1 MTKRVLFIDQSG
13 ALGGAELSLLD
24 IARRL
29 GPGNEVALLSDGPFR
44 ARLEEVGVPVSLF
57 PLGRTAGGI
66 RRATGPIGAVQAL
79 PRLAAVAARLAR
91 RARAFDVLYANT
103 QKALVVAA
111 AAGRIARRPVVW
123 HLRDILADGHF
134 SRSNRVLAVFLA
146 NRAVRRVIAN
156 SRATA
161 EAFVE
166 SGGKKDLVRVIWN
179 GIDAADFA
187 PAGDDARQL
196 HAAPGFAEDAP
207 IVGVFGR
214 LAPWKGQDVVLQ
226 ALAALPAAHGM
237 IVGAPL
243 FGEHD
248 YERELRRLADALG
261 IAHRVHFL
269 GFRSDIPALM
279 RASSIVVH
287 SSIAAEPFGRTV
299 VEGMLAGKPVV
310 ASRAGGPC
318 EIIED
323 RVSGILVPPGD
334 PAALAA
340 VLKELLDNP
349 AFASR
354 IASAGRAR
362 ALAKF
367 SLEPMVDA
375 IRRQLDDVT
384 RGRDSPVALRAS
396 LRPSR

>member
-1 MTKRVLFIDQSG
+1 MTKRILFIDQSG
-13 ALGGAELSLLD
+13 VLGGAELSLLD
-24 IARRL
+24 IVRRL
-29 GPGNEVALLSDGPFR
+29 GPGNEVALLSDGPLR
-44 ARLEEVGVPVSLF
+44 TRLEEACVPVSLF
-57 PLGRTAGGI
+57 PLGRTLGGI
-66 RRATGPIGAVQAL
+66 RRATGLIGALQAV
-79 PRLAAVAARLAR
+79 PSLAAIVARLAR

-134 SRSNRVLAVFLA
+134 SRSNRILAVFLA
-146 NRAVRRVIAN
+146 NRGARRVIAN

-161 EAFVE
+161 DAFVE
-166 SGGKKDLVRVIWN
+166 SGGRQDLVRVVWN

-187 PAGDDARQL
+187 PAGNDARQL
-196 HAAPGFAEDAP
+196 RAALGFAEDAP

-214 LAPWKGQDVVLQ
+214 LAPWKGQDVVLK
-226 ALAALPAAHGM
+226 ALAEVPAAHGM

-243 FGEHD
+243 FGERD

-279 RASSIVVH
+279 RASALVVH

-299 VEGMLAGKPVV
+299 VEGMLAERPVV

-340 VLKELLDNP
+340 ALGELIDDHS
-349 AFASR
+349 FASR
-354 IASAGRAR
+354 IAAAGRVR
-362 ALAKF
+362 AQTKF
-367 SLEPMVDA
+367 SLEPMIDA
-375 IRRQLDDVT
+375 IRRELDDVT
-384 RGRDSPVALRAS
+384 RDTGSPVAFHAS